1 MAKRTQDKV
10 GVYSDLPFNM
20 KLDATGDIPVT
31 NFKDSIRQ
39 SMFNILHTRRGS
51 RHLNPSFGCMIES
64 YLFEPFDE
72 ETGNSIGN
80 DISNS
85 LSRWE
90 PRISINN
97 VNVNMFLDTQVYQI
111 DITYT
116 ILNLQERDSITF
128 TLQKI

>member
-31 NFKDSIRQ
+31 DFKDSIRQ
-39 SMFNILHTRRGS
+39 SLFNILHTRKGS
-51 RHLNPSFGCMIES
+51 RQLNPSFGCMIES

-72 ETGNSIGN
+72 GTGNSIGT

-85 LSRWE
+85 LTRWE
-90 PRISINN
+90 PRMSINS
-97 VNVNMFLDTQVYQI
+97 VNVNMYLDSQEYQV
-111 DITYT
+111 DISYT
-116 ILNLQERDSITF
+116 ILNLQVRDSITF

>member
-10 GVYSDLPFNM
+10 GTYSDLPFNM
-20 KLDATGDIPVT
+20 KLDATGDVPVAD
-31 NFKDSIRQ
+31 FKSSIRQ
-39 SMFNILHTRRGS
+39 SLFNILHTRRGS
-51 RHLNPSFGCMIES
+51 RQLNPTFGCMIES
-64 YLFEPFDE
+64 YLFEPFDQ
-72 ETGNSIGN
+72 ETGKSVGE

-90 PRISINN
+90 PRININS
-97 VNVNMFLDTQVYQI
+97 VNVNMYLDNQVYEV
-111 DITYT
+111 DISYT

>member
-1 MAKRTQDKV
+1 MAKRTQDIV
-10 GVYSDLPFNM
+10 GTYSDLPFNM

-31 NFKDSIRQ
+31 SVQDSIRQ

-51 RHLNPSFGCMIES
+51 RPLNPDFGCMIES
-64 YLFEPFDE
+64 YLFEPFDQG
-72 ETGNSIGN
+72 TGKTIGD

-90 PRISINN
+90 PRININS
-97 VNVNMFLDTQVYQI
+97 VNVNMFLDNQEYQI
-111 DITYT
+111 EVSYT
-116 ILNLQERDSITF
+116 ILNLQMRDSITF